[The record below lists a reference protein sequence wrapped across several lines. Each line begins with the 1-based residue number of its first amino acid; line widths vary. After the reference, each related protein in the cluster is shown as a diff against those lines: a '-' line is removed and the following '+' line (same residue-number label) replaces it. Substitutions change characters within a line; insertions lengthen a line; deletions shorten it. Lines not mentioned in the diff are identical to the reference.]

1 MRLGEEDA
9 ARGGRGEGGGC
20 RRCCREW
27 NEGRRAALEVRGYL
41 FSVLGRRFG
50 GERLVLFGSKDGAR
64 HGWPA
69 SRSDLATALPP
80 RRAGQ
85 VVHRLDIRG
94 CANSRA
100 RRVHRVATRSPERG
114 VPAGWTQTF
123 PPPGLPPGTTPPPV
137 GPFVCKFAGRG
148 VWGHPPA
155 SASIPSL
162 PCCPF
167 PLLPRSGGALRGRRH
182 PATAEASG
190 GVSVGVVRGGS
201 PVAPPAVRWA
211 SPGAH
216 RRALVRGR
224 PSGGRRGLRT
234 KACCP
239 SRRQCRGWWAVDSTR
254 PLLCVTCPERGGSRR

>member
-69 SRSDLATALPP
+69 SRSDLATGFPP

-94 CANSRA
+94 CANSRRAVSTASPPAAPSGVYPLAGLRRSPRLASPPGPRLLPSVRSYASSRAAAFGAIHLPAHQFRPCLVARFPSSLGVAA
-100 RRVHRVATRSPERG
+100 RRGAVATRPRRKLL
-114 VPAGWTQTF
+114 A
-123 PPPGLPPGTTPPPV
+123 
-137 GPFVCKFAGRG
+137 
-148 VWGHPPA
+148 A
-155 SASIPSL
+155 SASGSCAAVL
-162 PCCPF
+162 
-167 PLLPRSGGALRGRRH
+167 LLPRRL
-182 PATAEASG
+182 
-190 GVSVGVVRGGS
+190 
-201 PVAPPAVRWA
+201 
-211 SPGAH
+211 
-216 RRALVRGR
+216 
-224 PSGGRRGLRT
+224 
-234 KACCP
+234 
-239 SRRQCRGWWAVDSTR
+239 
-254 PLLCVTCPERGGSRR
+254 